1 MNEILFICILIISL
15 VIIYITEKYLDKI
28 GLTVLFIVSCILSYI
43 LSFKIAYVFKMNI
56 NLNIIPLIGIMI
68 ILYIINAKYGS
79 KENKNIIII
88 LLITNIITSCSL
100 AVLNFFT
107 PAITETISINMQ
119 ATFEHNYKIIIFYP
133 LITLLSE
140 LSIIKLSQILLSI
153 NKNILICVLLTY
165 IITGL
170 IYTLIFCILSYIST
184 LTLYNS
190 IFIGISTYII
200 GIPITLIN
208 LILVQ
213 SIINKKVK
221 RWEI

>member
-1 MNEILFICILIISL
+1 MEEFIFIILILLTILTTFCIYKILDKRGLYFSL
-15 VIIYITEKYLDKI
+15 VIMNL
-28 GLTVLFIVSCILSYI
+28 LSYI

-56 NLNIIPLIGIMI
+56 NLNIIALIEIMT
-68 ILYIINAKYGS
+68 ILYIINAKYGK

-88 LLITNIITSCSL
+88 LLITSIIISCSL

-107 PAITETISINMQ
+107 PAITETVSINMQ

-140 LSIIKLSQILLSI
+140 LAVIKLSQILLSI
-153 NKNILICVLLTY
+153 NKNIFICIVLTY

-184 LTLYNS
+184 LILYNS

-221 RWEI
+221 KWEM